1 MLRIVSFLF
10 VLVTAVSASANI
22 CIPGKGNLL
31 KVVNVASDDTLNVR
45 SGWTTD
51 YDVLF
56 ELRPDQIGIFYNEV
70 AYKSEECLSLCRRYL
85 RGEDNLQDTIK
96 LKCRNK
102 SRIWYRITLATGD
115 TGWASGKY
123 LSEYQSENIS
133 ISNGE
138 QSVSKDAPAL
148 EIEEQRRAEEERLAR
163 EAEEKRRAEEE
174 RLAREA
180 EEKRRAEE
188 ERLAREAEEKRRAE
202 EERLAREAEEKRRAE
217 EERLAREAEEKRRA
231 EEERLAREAEE
242 KRRAEEERLAREA
255 EEKRLESIR
264 SNYGFRDIKP
274 GMRVDEVMK
283 SKASCNLATGLHFE
297 DSTTCYG
304 LDNIKFISDAWAETS
319 TINILGLDLG
329 VLDSYDWA
337 SYIFAD
343 TDPESGNI
351 YTSMRKNLDEKYSL
365 EYEFTERDLDFFN
378 NDERDVLRVVYEK
391 GQITLQ
397 VERVK
402 VDEYSK
408 DIRLR
413 LYYQTPAYGEKFYTK
428 HKPKKASASDF

>member
-56 ELRPDQIGIFYNEV
+56 ELTPDQVGIFYNEV

-85 RGEDNLQDTIK
+85 RGEDDLQDTIK

-102 SRIWYRITLATGD
+102 SKIWYRITLATGD

-133 ISNGE
+133 ISKDE

-148 EIEEQRRAEEERLAR
+148 ETEEQRRVEEERLAR
-163 EAEEKRRAEEE
+163 EAEEQ
-174 RLAREA
+174 
-180 EEKRRAEE
+180 
-188 ERLAREAEEKRRAE
+188 
-202 EERLAREAEEKRRAE
+202 
-217 EERLAREAEEKRRA
+217 RRA

-329 VLDSYDWA
+329 VLDSYGWA

-402 VDEYSK
+402 VDEYNK

>member
-1 MLRIVSFLF
+1 VLRKSNVSGYSMLRIVSFLF

-180 EEKRRAEE
+180 EEQRRAEE
-188 ERLAREAEEKRRAE
+188 ERLAREAEEKRRV
-202 EERLAREAEEKRRAE
+202 
-217 EERLAREAEEKRRA
+217 

>member
-163 EAEEKRRAEEE
+163 EAEEQ
-174 RLAREA
+174 
-180 EEKRRAEE
+180 
-188 ERLAREAEEKRRAE
+188 
-202 EERLAREAEEKRRAE
+202 
-217 EERLAREAEEKRRA
+217 RRA

>member
-1 MLRIVSFLF
+1 
-10 VLVTAVSASANI
+10 
-22 CIPGKGNLL
+22 
-31 KVVNVASDDTLNVR
+31 
-45 SGWTTD
+45 
-51 YDVLF
+51 
-56 ELRPDQIGIFYNEV
+56 
-70 AYKSEECLSLCRRYL
+70 
-85 RGEDNLQDTIK
+85 
-96 LKCRNK
+96 
-102 SRIWYRITLATGD
+102 
-115 TGWASGKY
+115 
-123 LSEYQSENIS
+123 
-133 ISNGE
+133 
-138 QSVSKDAPAL
+138 
-148 EIEEQRRAEEERLAR
+148 
-163 EAEEKRRAEEE
+163 
-174 RLAREA
+174 
-180 EEKRRAEE
+180 
-188 ERLAREAEEKRRAE
+188 
-202 EERLAREAEEKRRAE
+202 
-217 EERLAREAEEKRRA
+217 
-231 EEERLAREAEE
+231 
-242 KRRAEEERLAREA
+242 
-255 EEKRLESIR
+255 
-264 SNYGFRDIKP
+264 
-274 GMRVDEVMK
+274 MRVDEVMK

>member
-148 EIEEQRRAEEERLAR
+148 EIEEQ
-163 EAEEKRRAEEE
+163 
-174 RLAREA
+174 
-180 EEKRRAEE
+180 
-188 ERLAREAEEKRRAE
+188 
-202 EERLAREAEEKRRAE
+202 RRAE

>member
-148 EIEEQRRAEEERLAR
+148 EIEEQ
-163 EAEEKRRAEEE
+163 
-174 RLAREA
+174 
-180 EEKRRAEE
+180 
-188 ERLAREAEEKRRAE
+188 
-202 EERLAREAEEKRRAE
+202 
-217 EERLAREAEEKRRA
+217 
-231 EEERLAREAEE
+231 
-242 KRRAEEERLAREA
+242 RRAEEERLAREA

>member
-148 EIEEQRRAEEERLAR
+148 EIEEQ
-163 EAEEKRRAEEE
+163 
-174 RLAREA
+174 
-180 EEKRRAEE
+180 
-188 ERLAREAEEKRRAE
+188 RRAE